1 MEITHGATGCRR
13 MIQIFDEQQIVALF
27 AADQLI
33 DVMMG
38 KQNA

>member
-1 MEITHGATGCRR
+1 MEITHGAIGCRR
-13 MIQIFDEQQIVALF
+13 MIQIFEQQIVALF